1 LHNQEERNLR
11 KMLYQTLNKKKI
23 RKDPRALLLKRL
35 VAKKINKKKKNQKKM
50 KKKRKRRKRRVL
62 KMSQS

>member
-1 LHNQEERNLR
+1 
-11 KMLYQTLNKKKI
+11 MLYQTLNKKKI

-35 VAKKINKKKKNQKKM
+35 VAKKINKKRKNQKKM